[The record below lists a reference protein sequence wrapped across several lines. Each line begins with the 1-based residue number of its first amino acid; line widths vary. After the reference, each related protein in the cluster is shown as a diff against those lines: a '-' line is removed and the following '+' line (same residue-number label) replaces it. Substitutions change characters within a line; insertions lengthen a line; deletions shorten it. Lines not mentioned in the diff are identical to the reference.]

1 MAKNILLE
9 LLTDKKYLELKKV
22 LSEYNSVDLAELLLD
37 MEDKDLAFVF
47 RMIDKDK
54 AAEVFSYM
62 DDDQR
67 QVLLQSFTSQE
78 IRLILDAMY
87 TDDAVDLLEDMPAN
101 VVNHLLD
108 QVSQDTRADINRLLK
123 YPEDSAGSIMTVEY
137 IDVTLQMTVQQT
149 LDKIRTIGIHSET
162 VYTCYVVEKRK
173 LCGIVTAEALLT
185 NDGDTQVKELMEENY
200 IFIRTTDDREDAAK
214 LFRKYDLIAIPVL
227 DQEGYIVGIVTFDD
241 AIDVLTEETT
251 EDIHKMAAIASSEE
265 SYLKTSVLE
274 HARHRILWLLI
285 LMFSA
290 TITGAIITKYE
301 NAFTAIPLLVSFI
314 PMLMDTG
321 GNCGSQSST
330 LIIRGLAVDELH
342 FSDFFTIL
350 WKEFRVAIVVG
361 VVLALA
367 NGVRIFW
374 VYKNLPMAVVVAASL
389 VVTIVIAKLVGCIL
403 PILAKRLR
411 MDPAIMASPLIT
423 TIVDTCSIVIH
434 FQIATLMFHIS

>member
-54 AAEVFSYM
+54 AAEVFFYM

-423 TIVDTCSIVIH
+423 TIVDTCSIVIY

>member
-342 FSDFFTIL
+342 FSDFLRYFGKNSGLRSL
-350 WKEFRVAIVVG
+350 WELFWHWQMGFAFSGYIK
-361 VVLALA
+361 
-367 NGVRIFW
+367 IFPW
-374 VYKNLPMAVVVAASL
+374 LL
-389 VVTIVIAKLVGCIL
+389 W
-403 PILAKRLR
+403 
-411 MDPAIMASPLIT
+411 
-423 TIVDTCSIVIH
+423 
-434 FQIATLMFHIS
+434 

>member
-137 IDVTLQMTVQQT
+137 TDVTLQMTVQQT

-423 TIVDTCSIVIH
+423 TIVDTCSIVIY

>member
-9 LLTDKKYLELKKV
+9 LLTDKKYLKLKKV

-87 TDDAVDLLEDMPAN
+87 TDDAVDILEDMPAN

-403 PILAKRLR
+403 PILAKRLH

-423 TIVDTCSIVIH
+423 TIVDTCSIVIY

>member
-22 LSEYNSVDLAELLLD
+22 LSEYNS
-37 MEDKDLAFVF
+37 
-47 RMIDKDK
+47 
-54 AAEVFSYM
+54 
-62 DDDQR
+62 
-67 QVLLQSFTSQE
+67 
-78 IRLILDAMY
+78 
-87 TDDAVDLLEDMPAN
+87 VDLLEDMPAN

-374 VYKNLPMAVVVAASL
+374 VYKNLPMAIVVAASL

-403 PILAKRLR
+403 PILAKRLH

-423 TIVDTCSIVIH
+423 TIVDTCSIVIY

>member
-423 TIVDTCSIVIH
+423 TIVDTCSIVIY

>member
-149 LDKIRTIGIHSET
+149 LDKICTIGIHSET

-185 NDGDTQVKELMEENY
+185 NDGDTKVKELMEENY

-367 NGVRIFW
+367 NGVRILW

-403 PILAKRLR
+403 PILAKRLH

-423 TIVDTCSIVIH
+423 TIVDTCSIVIY

>member
-389 VVTIVIAKLVGCIL
+389 VVKIVIAKLVGCIL

-423 TIVDTCSIVIH
+423 TIVDTCSIVIY